1 MTLRL
6 RLATLFAKT
15 AVFVL
20 VVGFLTSADSV
31 AAEEPSAMESIHRG
45 VIFGAFR
52 AQAGADLDTPPVPMA
67 QAIRHLQDAH
77 DLLFAKSQASAAAID
92 RLKQAGEVLIIYDPA
107 FPERALTNRTIAAF
121 FPDYLKDRSAAHTSL
136 VVVGRYG
143 IHWPVDELAVV
154 LAHELLGHGIQH
166 LEGRIWSARVLDIE
180 CEAFLWTER
189 AYQDLAVDKRQRSVI
204 DMRRTIERHWCAGF
218 IRWSATHQPAI
229 NVLWKTEDPDID
241 ALTAGFARYAE
252 SLKGDADTKAAV
264 ANDARARAAR
274 DPTSRAQLAQ
284 SGDAADI
291 YAAGRAYQRDSSAPD
306 NLQTALR
313 LFEKAAGMGHVEA
326 QYRLGLALY
335 RDVPG
340 APDTDAARRWLQLAA
355 DNGHRR
361 AAAILRL
368 IPKQ

>member
-1 MTLRL
+1 MTTRL
-6 RLATLFAKT
+6 RLSVLSVVSATLI
-15 AVFVL
+15 L
-20 VVGFLTSADSV
+20 CLGLLTNADRL
-31 AAEEPSAMESIHRG
+31 AAAAPPVMESIHRG
-45 VIFGAFR
+45 VVFGAFK
-52 AQAGADLDTPPVPMA
+52 APPGADLDSPPVPMA
-67 QAIRHLQDAH
+67 QAIQHLQDAH
-77 DLLFAKSQASAAAID
+77 DLLFAKSRASAAAID

-107 FPERALTNRTIAAF
+107 FPERALTTRTIAAF

-189 AYQDLAVDKRQRSVI
+189 AYQDLAVDKRQRGVI
-204 DMRRTIERHWCAGF
+204 DMRRTIERHWCADF
-218 IRWSATHQPAI
+218 IRWSATHQPAL
-229 NVLWKTEDPDID
+229 NALWKTENPDID
-241 ALTAGFARYAE
+241 ALTVGFARYAE
-252 SLKGDADTKAAV
+252 SLKGDAGTKAAV
-264 ANDARARAAR
+264 ANDARGRAAQ
-274 DPTSRAQLAQ
+274 DPTTRAALAQ

-291 YAAGRAYQRDSSAPD
+291 YAAGRAYQRDKSTPD

-313 LFEKAAGMGHVEA
+313 LFERAAGLGHVEA

-335 RDVPG
+335 REVPG
-340 APDTDAARRWLQLAA
+340 APDTAAARRWLQLAA

-361 AAAILRL
+361 AAAVLRL
-368 IPKQ
+368 IPKK